1 MLGERPQG
9 TPNRVPRAHDG
20 VTNCRGRV
28 SASRNL
34 KARTATRSACFLKHS
49 SSALRANESDS
60 GKLRLHLIQCHR
72 ENVKLR
78 TQDSKTHRGTTKKEH
93 SGVTL
98 TETKLQPASPP

>member
-28 SASRNL
+28 SASGNL
-34 KARTATRSACFLKHS
+34 EARIATQSACFLKHS
-49 SSALRANESDS
+49 GSALRANESDS
-60 GKLRLHLIQCHR
+60 GKLGLHLIQCHR
-72 ENVKLR
+72 ENIKLR
-78 TQDSKTHRGTTKKEH
+78 TRDSKTHRGTTKKEH
-93 SGVTL
+93 SGLTL